1 MWIYHHAKRNETVRV
16 GQTFPLIQHIYYQS
30 LLFFSFL
37 LMFYFHFM
45 YFDHSDIEYQGILQ
59 IWQIGI
65 LHQTTSPMYFNPLQG
80 DVECRRQTNIFLL
93 FQKLSKI
100 KFSLP
105 YWIQHEKCIQ
115 MSTNKPSIGVVVLE
129 IAIQILTFSNTNL

>member
-1 MWIYHHAKRNETVRV
+1 MNLSSCQKEWNCQSWANLSTHSTYLLPKL
-16 GQTFPLIQHIYYQS
+16 TF
-30 LLFFSFL
+30 FFSFL

-45 YFDHSDIEYQGILQ
+45 HFDHSDIEYQGILQ

-80 DVECRRQTNIFLL
+80 DVERRRQTNIFLL